1 MIKNEVDFGFDN
13 FGKQKILSNKDSIAQ
28 LFRNL
33 LFLVPGQLPSLP
45 HIGINITKYIYK
57 LVDDINLENLRE
69 EIANQCSA
77 LLPQLDLKG
86 ISVQNIHYDN
96 KDVMM
101 IVIPLNIGGND
112 ETLVMGLAENAN
124 GRIIFNYE
132 FEDSITN

>member
-57 LVDDINLENLRE
+57 LVDDINLENL
-69 EIANQCSA
+69 
-77 LLPQLDLKG
+77 K
-86 ISVQNIHYDN
+86 
-96 KDVMM
+96 
-101 IVIPLNIGGND
+101 
-112 ETLVMGLAENAN
+112 
-124 GRIIFNYE
+124 IIQ
-132 FEDSITN
+132 